1 MRCRERASLDDVKTV
16 INRTGATMQ
25 SIVVIGA
32 SAGGVETLRQVVS
45 TLPAHLPCA
54 VLITLHIGAN
64 KSELPGLLSRAGAL
78 PASHPSHGERIQP
91 GKIYI
96 APPDHHMLVEQG
108 RIALTRGPRENRA
121 RPAIDPLFRSAAIAH
136 GAGAIGVILTG
147 GLNDGTAGL
156 FEIKAMGG
164 RTVVQTPEDAINA
177 EMPQSALDHVQV
189 DHVRPASEI
198 GRLLGDLVGD
208 ETYGAAAS
216 VVSQQEIDVSTE
228 YTSERPVALTC
239 PDCGGALQ
247 QRQSG
252 PLTRFVCHIGH
263 GYTLEVM
270 LAAQFVAME
279 QFLEQALRSLNE
291 RTELCRLMSLRRE
304 PTQSLWTSA
313 KEEAMTQAKILRR
326 LLEREWLRPLD
337 TLPRR
342 SVSLGEGTIHG
353 DQP

>member
-1 MRCRERASLDDVKTV
+1 MTTIQR
-16 INRTGATMQ
+16 
-25 SIVVIGA
+25 IVVIGA

-54 VLITLHIGAN
+54 VLITLHIGTN

-96 APPDHHMLVEQG
+96 APPDHHMRVAEG
-108 RIALTRGPRENRA
+108 KIALTRGPRENWA
-121 RPAIDPLFRSAAIAH
+121 RPAIDPLFRSAASGY

-164 RTVVQTPEDAINA
+164 MTVVQAPQDAINA
-177 EMPQSALDHVQV
+177 EMPQSALDHVEV
-189 DHVRPASEI
+189 DYVRPASEI
-198 GRLLGDLVGD
+198 GCLLADLAVRD
-208 ETYGAAAS
+208 EADDAADS
-216 VVSQQEIDVSTE
+216 VVREQELDMSTE

-252 PLTRFVCHIGH
+252 PLTRQQVVRDMEA
-263 GYTLEVM
+263 EVEASEKAQKESADCQKGC
-270 LAAQFVAME
+270 AAA
-279 QFLEQALRSLNE
+279 
-291 RTELCRLMSLRRE
+291 
-304 PTQSLWTSA
+304 
-313 KEEAMTQAKILRR
+313 
-326 LLEREWLRPLD
+326 
-337 TLPRR
+337 
-342 SVSLGEGTIHG
+342 
-353 DQP
+353 